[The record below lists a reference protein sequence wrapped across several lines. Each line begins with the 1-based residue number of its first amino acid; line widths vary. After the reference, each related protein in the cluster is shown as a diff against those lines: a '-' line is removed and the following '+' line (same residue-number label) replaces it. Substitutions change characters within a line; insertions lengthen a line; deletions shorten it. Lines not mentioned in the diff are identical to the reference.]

1 MKRLIFLLLLLALCV
16 LSGWAQDNAT
26 ISKYVWVEHVQ
37 VNSGK
42 GPTFTKY
49 VSQIK
54 EAVDSNNAE
63 LNWIAG
69 TPMSGNLSDYTFV
82 SFHNSFQ
89 DMGNFDQAFGKVMKA
104 AMVKNV
110 SLLSEAAESERMA
123 HAEMYKYR
131 DDLSWNPTK
140 VTGPQTTH
148 WRVTVYHIKPGM
160 TMKYEDLVK
169 EIVSL
174 RKSGNID
181 DNWVE
186 YQAVAGAPNNTFV
199 SVVPMKSLG
208 DMDVDRKAAMDAVY
222 TPAVRRSIGTMV
234 AECIES
240 SESNI
245 ISVSPSMSR
254 PPKTYVAANPDF
266 WTVKADEMQTAS
278 AKTPA
283 KKKSKF
289 QEATMQ
295 DQKKQ

>member
-1 MKRLIFLLLLLALCV
+1 MKKLMFLLLLLGLWV
-16 LSGWAQDNAT
+16 LAGWAQDNAS
-26 ISKYVWVEHVQ
+26 ISKYVWVEHIQ

-69 TPMSGNLSDYTFV
+69 TAMTGNMSDYTFV

-89 DMGNFDQAFGKVMKA
+89 DISNFDQAFGKVMKA

-110 SLLSEAAESERMA
+110 SMLSQAAESERMA

-140 VTGPQTTH
+140 VNGPQTTY
-148 WRVTVYHIKPGM
+148 WRVTVYHVKPGM

-169 EIVSL
+169 EVLSL

-181 DNWVE
+181 DNWIE

-199 SVVPMKSLG
+199 SVVPMKSLA
-208 DMDVDRKAAMDAVY
+208 DMDVDRKAAIDAVY
-222 TPAVRRSIGTMV
+222 TPAVRHNLGAMV
-234 AECIES
+234 AECLES

-245 ISVSPSMSR
+245 ISVNPNMSR
-254 PPKTYVAANPDF
+254 PPKTYLAANPDF
-266 WTVKADEMQTAS
+266 WTVKADDMQAAS
-278 AKTPA
+278 AKTTG
-283 KKKSKF
+283 KTKSKF
-289 QEATMQ
+289 KEATVKEE
-295 DQKKQ
+295 KKQ